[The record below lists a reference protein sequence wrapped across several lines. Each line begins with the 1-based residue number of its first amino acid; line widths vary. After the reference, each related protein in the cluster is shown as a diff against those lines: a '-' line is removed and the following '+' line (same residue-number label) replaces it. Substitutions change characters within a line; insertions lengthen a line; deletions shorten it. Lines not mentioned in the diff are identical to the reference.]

1 VTLGAGGPPIV
12 DAHAHHLPRRLLEF
26 IGQAGEPYGVRAV
39 LGNDDRWEV
48 QLGTSAARVV
58 PPPLVADDRCVGQMP
73 AQDLDV
79 RILSGWNELFGYE
92 LEARSGLWWCRAQ
105 NDHLAE
111 LISEHSDMLC
121 GLATI
126 PLQDPD
132 QAAAEVRRAT
142 NELGLCGVIV
152 GTQVRQANLDEPEL
166 DPVWA
171 SASEC
176 DVPVVVHPG
185 SASLGGERMSRYFL
199 ANTVGNPT
207 ETTLAAAALIFGG
220 VLERFPELRVLL
232 VHGGGFLPYQLGRLQ
247 KSFDVRPEVPKGTA
261 REPRL
266 AARRFYYDTILH
278 EPTALEHLIRFA
290 GADRLLFG
298 TDFPFEMAENRSP
311 NETLPSDVLDAR
323 SRAAVA
329 GENAVALFRLRA
341 ADAAS

>member
-1 VTLGAGGPPIV
+1 VTLGGAAPPVV

-26 IGQAGEPYGVRAV
+26 VRDSGEPHGIHAT
-39 LGNDDRWEV
+39 LGDDGRWQV
-48 QLGTSAARVV
+48 QLGTATARVV
-58 PPPLVADDRCVGQMP
+58 PPPLVFDGKYLAQMA

-92 LEARSGLWWCRAQ
+92 LEARSGLWWCQAQ
-105 NDHLAE
+105 NDQLAG
-111 LISEHSDMLC
+111 LTSEHPDRLG
-121 GLATI
+121 GLATV
-126 PLQDPD
+126 PLQDPEL
-132 QAAAEVRRAT
+132 AAAEVRRAT
-142 NELGLCGVIV
+142 TDLGLCGVIV
-152 GTQVRQANLDEPEL
+152 GTQVRQANLDDPALE
-166 DPVWA
+166 PVWEA
-171 SASEC
+171 ACER

-220 VLERFPELRVLL
+220 VFERLPELRVVL

-247 KSFDVRPEVPKGTA
+247 KSFEVRPEVPKDTG

-311 NETLPSDVLDAR
+311 EETLASGGLDAPG
-323 SRAAVA
+323 RAAVA
-329 GENAVALFRLRA
+329 GGNAVALFRLPT
-341 ADAAS
+341 ADAAW